1 MRYTKYYLAKCKRQK
16 QIVEFLNKFPGAS
29 ESFILL
35 NVYGIDR
42 RRGDNNKKGAD
53 ALRRALHNGFV
64 ARKMIRGK
72 FRYFSVDLSLNEEV
86 PTTFKTIIIK

>member
-53 ALRRALHNGFV
+53 ALRRAMSNGFV
-64 ARKMIRGK
+64 KRRHFDGLY
-72 FRYFSVDLSLNEEV
+72 RYFAVDLSSGELV
-86 PTTFKTIIIK
+86 PITFKTTFIK